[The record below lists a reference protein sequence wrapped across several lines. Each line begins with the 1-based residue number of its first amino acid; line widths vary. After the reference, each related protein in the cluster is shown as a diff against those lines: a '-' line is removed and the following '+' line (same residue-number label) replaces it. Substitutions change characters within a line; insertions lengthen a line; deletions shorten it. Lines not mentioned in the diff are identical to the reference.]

1 MTKVLHLIGNG
12 DNATMYKQGSKGVKI
27 TCNLPPFPVE
37 GAYTT
42 CLVDFK
48 MMAAIHEGSVDV
60 PGPWV
65 LGYRPKKWMEMKPQF
80 YMKHAQKVRQFY
92 LTLPKYVNNYTDFN
106 CGHFAAHYSATTFKP
121 DEMHLYG
128 FDSLFDMNLRS
139 CTDFYLNSDR
149 GAGNNVRLNDNW
161 RPIWKSLFG
170 EFSHQTKFVL
180 HHKHDKI
187 KFDIPENVEIYVKK

>member
-121 DEMHLYG
+121 DEEDEEEQAEYEKEEA
-128 FDSLFDMNLRS
+128 NIWRRTRS
-139 CTDFYLNSDR
+139 RRRSR
-149 GAGNNVRLNDNW
+149 R
-161 RPIWKSLFG
+161 RRSRSKSR
-170 EFSHQTKFVL
+170 SRIQIRHT
-180 HHKHDKI
+180 
-187 KFDIPENVEIYVKK
+187 